1 MRSRAVEDF
10 PLGRTPCRLF
20 IASAEKVTGRLEY
33 WLSDT
38 GDGVTE
44 LMVASY
50 GPSGKS
56 ARSVVS
62 DTPEIYSALKSW
74 LETGQPPRG

>member
-10 PLGRTPCRLF
+10 SFGGKPCRLF
-20 IASAEKVTGRLEY
+20 IASAEKVAGRFEY
-33 WLSDT
+33 RLGDT

-44 LMVASY
+44 LLIASY

-62 DTPEIYSALKSW
+62 DTLEIYSALKSW
-74 LETGQPPRG
+74 LETGQPLHG

>member
-1 MRSRAVEDF
+1 MG
-10 PLGRTPCRLF
+10 L
-20 IASAEKVTGRLEY
+20 LEY
-33 WLSDT
+33 RLSDT

-50 GPSGKS
+50 GPSGKL

-62 DTPEIYSALKSW
+62 DTP
-74 LETGQPPRG
+74 

>member
-1 MRSRAVEDF
+1 M
-10 PLGRTPCRLF
+10 
-20 IASAEKVTGRLEY
+20 SAEKVAGRLEY
-33 WLSDT
+33 RLSDT

-50 GPSGKS
+50 GLSGKS

-62 DTPEIYSALKSW
+62 DTPEIYSVLKSW
-74 LETGQPPRG
+74 LETGQPLRGWAAQSQTGQVRPDF

>member
-1 MRSRAVEDF
+1 MG
-10 PLGRTPCRLF
+10 L
-20 IASAEKVTGRLEY
+20 LEY
-33 WLSDT
+33 RLSDT